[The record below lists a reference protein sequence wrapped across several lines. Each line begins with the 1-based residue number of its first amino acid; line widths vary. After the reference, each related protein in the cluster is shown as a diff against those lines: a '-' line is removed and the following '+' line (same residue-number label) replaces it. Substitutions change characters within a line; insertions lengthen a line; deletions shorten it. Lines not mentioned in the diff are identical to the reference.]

1 MLMEPWFADPIFSI
15 SKMRNQFEALWNWKE
30 EKEKMEL
37 ENEMKKK
44 CHNHERL
51 INWGWFL
58 IGNIILFDKKLWFH
72 TGTKRNTLLTLS
84 ENFIKTSNKVF
95 KEYIYNFY

>member
-1 MLMEPWFADPIFSI
+1 MEPWFADPIFSI

-44 CHNHERL
+44 MSQSWE
-51 INWGWFL
+51 I
-58 IGNIILFDKKLWFH
+58 DKLRMIPRRK
-72 TGTKRNTLLTLS
+72 
-84 ENFIKTSNKVF
+84 
-95 KEYIYNFY
+95 YNFVW